1 MVKIPPA
8 SAAVAGLM
16 PGSGRSP
23 GEENVNP
30 LQYSCWENPMD
41 RESILAD
48 CSPQGHKE
56 SDTTELLSIHARKHA
71 DKAGGPRKRELGMA
85 FLT

>member
-1 MVKIPPA
+1 
-8 SAAVAGLM
+8 
-16 PGSGRSP
+16 
-23 GEENVNP
+23 
-30 LQYSCWENPMD
+30 MD

-48 CSPQGHKE
+48 CSLQGHKE